1 MLAIIDILKCLRFV
15 VGRTVDAMLSTSVHH
30 QQNGDDDGCSITSG
44 DKQDEFSTTE
54 GRCYGHMVEQDYDEE
69 VTDSETEED
78 ENEND
83 SELIN
88 CVSEDNT
95 SSDFTMATTTV
106 TSSTPAV
113 LNQPPK
119 RNKRKNFE
127 PRNISLYADDAGGK
141 TCLVVDG
148 EECDSDLDMEVE
160 ENEDGSD
167 GLLHKPLDLSENSI
181 PSPSPR
187 LQVSSNANCKRRRKA
202 VITPHRRVNQSI
214 VSSGLLMGAPMDLS
228 CTRNVQSPNN
238 EESCGE
244 EGDEQNN
251 SDSASGGCDDQGI
264 ETTGESRHHHRNV
277 VHISNNINPTEG
289 HALSSE
295 RLYHQRHY
303 IDSNGT
309 NYHHLNNHQ
318 NQQTLSGDRVR
329 YGRNSQQ
336 RTSDSSQHA
345 SPLSSLQ
352 QAAQSLTLHHHLPPG
367 LTAEQLNHYHH
378 HHHPQQGTDA
388 SAMKEYAENTMKELL
403 SIYGLNSP
411 DMAETITKNVPIANF
426 SSGEC

>member
-1 MLAIIDILKCLRFV
+1 M
-15 VGRTVDAMLSTSVHH
+15 DAMLSTSVHH
-30 QQNGDDDGCSITSG
+30 QQNGDDDGCSVTSG
-44 DKQDEFSTTE
+44 EKQDEFSTTE
-54 GRCYGHMVEQDYDEE
+54 ERSNYGNMAEQDYDEE
-69 VTDSETEED
+69 MTDSETEED
-78 ENEND
+78 DNEND

-106 TSSTPAV
+106 TSSTPAI

-119 RNKRKNFE
+119 RNKRKNFK
-127 PRNISLYADDAGGK
+127 PRNICLYADAAGDK
-141 TCLVVDG
+141 TCLMVEG
-148 EECDSDLDMEVE
+148 EECGSDLDMEVD
-160 ENEDGSD
+160 ENEDDSD
-167 GLLHKPLDLSENSI
+167 RPLHKPLDLSENYI
-181 PSPSPR
+181 PSPR
-187 LQVSSNANCKRRRKA
+187 LQASSNANCKRRRKA
-202 VITPHRRVNQSI
+202 VITPQRRVIQSS

-228 CTRNVQSPNN
+228 CTRSVQSENN
-238 EESCGE
+238 ESCEE

-251 SDSASGGCDDQGI
+251 SDSASGGGDDQGS
-264 ETTGESRHHHRNV
+264 ETRGESRHHHRNV
-277 VHISNNINPTEG
+277 VHISNNTSPTEG
-289 HALSSE
+289 YALSNE

-309 NYHHLNNHQ
+309 GYHHLNNHQ
-318 NQQTLSGDRVR
+318 NQQTLPGDRVR
-329 YGRNSQQ
+329 YARNSQH
-336 RTSDSSQHA
+336 RTSDSPQQC

-352 QAAQSLTLHHHLPPG
+352 QAAHSLALHHHLPPG

-378 HHHPQQGTDA
+378 HHHLQQGTDA

-426 SSGEC
+426 SSGECQFLFYF

>member
-1 MLAIIDILKCLRFV
+1 M
-15 VGRTVDAMLSTSVHH
+15 DAMLSTSVHH

-54 GRCYGHMVEQDYDEE
+54 GRCYGNMMEQDYDEE

-113 LNQPPK
+113 LNLPPK

-141 TCLVVDG
+141 ACLVVDG
-148 EECDSDLDMEVE
+148 EECDSDLDMEVD

-167 GLLHKPLDLSENSI
+167 SLLHKPLDLSENSI
-181 PSPSPR
+181 PSPAPR
-187 LQVSSNANCKRRRKA
+187 LQVSSNANSKSRRKA

-228 CTRNVQSPNN
+228 CSRNVQSPNN

-244 EGDEQNN
+244 EGEEQNN
-251 SDSASGGCDDQGI
+251 SDSASGGGDDQGI
-264 ETTGESRHHHRNV
+264 ETVGESHHHHRNV
-277 VHISNNINPTEG
+277 LHITNNINPTEG
-289 HALSSE
+289 HALSSD

-329 YGRNSQQ
+329 CARNAHH
-336 RTSDSSQHA
+336 RTSDPSQHF
-345 SPLSSLQ
+345 SPLNSLQ